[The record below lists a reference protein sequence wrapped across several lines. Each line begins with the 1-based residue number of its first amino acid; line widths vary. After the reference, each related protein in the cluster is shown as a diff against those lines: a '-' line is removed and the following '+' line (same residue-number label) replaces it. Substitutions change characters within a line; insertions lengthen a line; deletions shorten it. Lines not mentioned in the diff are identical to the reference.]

1 MLECGGIAHAVL
13 MTQPEPPPET
23 SPASASGTA
32 DPNDDSRG
40 QLHAWVDRVWD
51 NSPPLHAGGDGARSV
66 PVLYLA
72 RAVHVRG
79 ARFAPAALSLGRGFG
94 KTRWGLK
101 SPADQYVCV
110 PMVCSRSAPRP
121 ATRALAWLATIST
134 CCHVV
139 HGEAADDKYLRAQA
153 PPPSPSTCEA
163 WCPRRTC
170 CSFCDD
176 PACKGCGAVK
186 ECGMAAAPSSGK
198 APNEPKAK
206 PHVAPGFQSGP
217 DGFLYANGKRFHV
230 KGINWWG
237 SETVNAVP
245 GGLQRR
251 TMDELLDFI
260 AEQGFNAIRL
270 LLNHHSVLVNGKV
283 NQGGKHHN
291 WTDPYPE
298 GWPHIPCPHHRC
310 I

>member
-1 MLECGGIAHAVL
+1 
-13 MTQPEPPPET
+13 MT
-23 SPASASGTA
+23 
-32 DPNDDSRG
+32 
-40 QLHAWVDRVWD
+40 
-51 NSPPLHAGGDGARSV
+51 
-66 PVLYLA
+66 
-72 RAVHVRG
+72 
-79 ARFAPAALSLGRGFG
+79 
-94 KTRWGLK
+94 
-101 SPADQYVCV
+101 
-110 PMVCSRSAPRP
+110 
-121 ATRALAWLATIST
+121 
-134 CCHVV
+134 
-139 HGEAADDKYLRAQA
+139 
-153 PPPSPSTCEA
+153 
-163 WCPRRTC
+163 
-170 CSFCDD
+170 
-176 PACKGCGAVK
+176 
-186 ECGMAAAPSSGK
+186 AAPSSGK

-291 WTDPYPE
+291 STDPSPGRVGRTFPPHVTGAFDEGLNPE
-298 GWPHIPCPHHRC
+298 LVELRYRDMLELVVRPPASPPTRR
-310 I
+310 

>member
-1 MLECGGIAHAVL
+1 
-13 MTQPEPPPET
+13 MT
-23 SPASASGTA
+23 
-32 DPNDDSRG
+32 
-40 QLHAWVDRVWD
+40 
-51 NSPPLHAGGDGARSV
+51 
-66 PVLYLA
+66 
-72 RAVHVRG
+72 
-79 ARFAPAALSLGRGFG
+79 
-94 KTRWGLK
+94 
-101 SPADQYVCV
+101 
-110 PMVCSRSAPRP
+110 
-121 ATRALAWLATIST
+121 
-134 CCHVV
+134 
-139 HGEAADDKYLRAQA
+139 
-153 PPPSPSTCEA
+153 
-163 WCPRRTC
+163 
-170 CSFCDD
+170 
-176 PACKGCGAVK
+176 
-186 ECGMAAAPSSGK
+186 AAPSSGK

-298 GWPHIPCPHHRC
+298 GLAAHSLRTSQVHLTRVSILSWSSCATTHPRKR
-310 I
+310 